1 MVCNH
6 GAIDID
12 EPWQAALAGA
22 QIDTRDAVLFKFS
35 GTHDRND
42 DRAKA
47 WPRDSEIVNRDEQ
60 EEFGERLA

>member
-6 GAIDID
+6 GAID
-12 EPWQAALAGA
+12 EPWRAALADA
-22 QIDTRDAVLFKFS
+22 QIDARDTVLFKFS

-42 DRAKA
+42 EDAKA

-60 EEFGERLA
+60 EDFGERLA